1 MADYNQVRSVSKVE
15 FERAAPNKAD
25 LEDPEKATK
34 SDHEDIAKMERLL
47 DLKNGSLGGDDYYL
61 QRIDCEQCGRIL
73 TMYDFVF
80 TGLVDGG
87 HSKSLIVHT
96 FLGNKLVLNDP
107 RPIRCSACGQ
117 VQTPRSSSLLFDE
130 KTVQAE
136 PTKHSGPWYYMSGSY
151 GCRP

>member
-1 MADYNQVRSVSKVE
+1 MADYNQVRAVSQSE
-15 FERAAPNKAD
+15 FERAAPSKAD
-25 LEDPEKATK
+25 LEDPTKATK
-34 SDHEDIAKMERLL
+34 SDQEDIAKMERLL
-47 DLKNGSLGGDDYYL
+47 DLKNGSLGADDYYL
-61 QRIDCEQCGRIL
+61 ERIECEQCGRVL

-107 RPIRCSACGQ
+107 RPIRCSACGRLQ
-117 VQTPRSSSLLFDE
+117 SYDLPLFDE
-130 KTVQAE
+130 KVVKAE

>member
-1 MADYNQVRSVSKVE
+1 MADYNQVRSVSQSE
-15 FERAAPNKAD
+15 FDRAAPSKAD
-25 LEDPEKATK
+25 LEDPTKATK
-34 SDHEDIAKMERLL
+34 SDDEDIAKMERLL
-47 DLKNGSLGGDDYYL
+47 DLKNGSLGAEDYYL
-61 QRIDCEQCGRIL
+61 ERIECGQCGRVL

-117 VQTPRSSSLLFDE
+117 VQAPGLLFDE
-130 KTVQAE
+130 KVVKAE